1 MKVPLCIFFLILST
15 DMMEIT
21 QKLNLFTSG
30 TTSIR
35 LLMSNTDLDVLRQH
49 LVRFIA
55 ENSSCPSSVNIL
67 ALLGLYQLIAWWF
80 MLEYNF
86 YNKQARI
93 IIPLLVKNNKLKQVC
108 TGYIIIIPNKS
119 CHLK

>member
-1 MKVPLCIFFLILST
+1 MILST

-21 QKLNLFTSG
+21 QKLNLFTSA

-55 ENSSCPSSVNIL
+55 ENSSCPSSVDIL
-67 ALLGLYQLIAWWF
+67 ALLGLYQLIAWWV

-93 IIPLLVKNNKLKQVC
+93 IIPLLVKNNNKLKQVC
-108 TGYIIIIPNKS
+108 ASYIIIIPNKS